1 MSPSTLTDI
10 SSLKFT
16 SEFKNGRK
24 WFLKKW
30 VKRVIEYMNHENRK
44 KTTESRR
51 GQEREGGSGKRK
63 YCENATIILAALPAN
78 LKDPEARKRVHQ

>member
-1 MSPSTLTDI
+1 
-10 SSLKFT
+10 
-16 SEFKNGRK
+16 
-24 WFLKKW
+24 
-30 VKRVIEYMNHENRK
+30 MNHENRK